1 MENEEDLEKFH
12 REKKY
17 REEYEQY
24 RLYNRQKAEIETNMD
39 KIKERVATMLHED
52 KANEKIVELSNG
64 EKWTGKYQSQS
75 RVSIN
80 LVALMDLVGPKSYGE
95 IVTQKETTFLTIK
108 KAGKEKKEVSLTT
121 AKPVE
126 DKIDKAFV
134 PMGTVLS

>member
-1 MENEEDLEKFH
+1 MESQEDLEKFQ

-24 RLYNRQKAEIETNMD
+24 RLYNRQKAEIEANMD

-75 RVSIN
+75 RASTN
-80 LVALMDLVGPKSYGE
+80 LVALMELVGPKSYGE

-108 KAGKEKKEVSLTT
+108 KAGKEKKDASLTT

-126 DKIDKAFV
+126 DEIDKPFV